1 MGLKLT
7 ILSWWTPKWV
17 LSRELDHVSKVTTAA
32 LRSLLISY
40 ALEKRGGAIEE
51 SRQSKTLEQKRAD
64 MAKQHAAMV
73 EALATALGREKAL
86 ELGREALFE
95 VGKNLGIESRAKL
108 GVGNN
113 PRDLINA
120 AKILYRVLGIDFTIE
135 MSTKTRATLVVNRC
149 ALSQQYSEFTCR
161 VLSATDEGVVKGL
174 EPQANMAFKEVLTSG
189 CGNCRAQIEFE
200 S

>member
-17 LSRELDHVSKVTTAA
+17 LSRELDHVSQVTTAA
-32 LRSLLISY
+32 LRSLLASY
-40 ALEKRGGAIEE
+40 ALEKRSGAIEE

-108 GVGNN
+108 GVGNS
-113 PRDLINA
+113 PKDLINA

-135 MSTKTRATLVVNRC
+135 MSTKTRATLVVSRC

-161 VLSATDEGVVKGL
+161 VLSATDEGVFKGL